1 MRQRVRK
8 RHTGRRG
15 RDGRGTLVLS
25 CALRRWPKSAMSL
38 LKRIVLTI
46 VGTKSKSFIIFH
58 KSS

>member
-1 MRQRVRK
+1 
-8 RHTGRRG
+8 
-15 RDGRGTLVLS
+15 
-25 CALRRWPKSAMSL
+25 MSL